1 MKNTFTRK
9 KLSRF
14 RSWILILFL
23 LGLLNCNV
31 FAKEGIS
38 VLREVEVGE
47 LLIEVGIDK
56 NENLAANK
64 TIVYLTLKSKLRS
77 KTVNK
82 EFTYGVNA
90 MTTGELVDVSD
101 EFYPGEPLNITAEVY
116 YYRSNL
122 WAGSFY
128 YDHTVEDNP
137 DLGCSHKLNYPK
149 VYMESCSSCYTD
161 KVKIKIYDYKHK
173 GLKYGKV
180 KFYLETSTGTKWITR
195 LTEDNV
201 VMEGE
206 NYYYYTHTG
215 RSPDKDIKY
224 EIKMDYTAPPLSGI
238 TKKTYYPHIWDYL
251 YNEYSE
257 DDEDIVE
264 QGHTFDI
271 NLQASDNQSGIIKL
285 TWKKAC
291 STNVSKYKIER
302 WKNGEYDG
310 WYKEINGRDYT
321 STNDESNLIPG
332 YYYEYRISAL
342 AADDE
347 EYNYDS
353 VFGRTLPD
361 GWIKGTILTTSGYP
375 VKNVE
380 VIATRENPVTTDN
393 ISTYS
398 STYSGFTDAA
408 GDYTISK
415 IFYEEGEGS
424 TFTVTPVLAGHGF
437 DPDERTG
444 IKLYKDDKNISS
456 IDFTDTTAF
465 TVHGTIFQN
474 TPSGT
479 CPIAGVNILVDDM
492 DYGYITD
499 EYGEF
504 IVPIATAGS
513 YTITPELENH
523 SFSPASRDL
532 QVTDDISGISFTDTT
547 TFKLEGYI
555 TATCQAYIGQSG
567 LQIKDLT
574 NCFDT
579 LVYTD
584 DSTGYYSVMLPA
596 RKYTV
601 NVDSF
606 SSVDDNL
613 VASQDV
619 LDYFH
624 KDTVDVLSN
633 DTTYDA
639 TFRLPPSFSMEADGY
654 SEYCGRI
661 IMEQGDSVNIEFSV
675 TEVFDGDTCYS
686 SDGYV
691 IVNQNIDTDDYR
703 QDTLNIENGKAILSI
718 VAGEPK
724 ITGDHLKYLEATAY
738 VGNYTVSDSKDVLVV
753 GYVSRGETFTTV
765 TPSLPFLVLHDPPG
779 DASYSYI
786 EKGTSIENAISL
798 SVAEDASANMWTEAK
813 LGAKFE
819 AGQFMLFETE
829 IWATVKGSVEIG
841 ASHVTN
847 EELVYTVTAAETFST
862 SSSDDVTG
870 ADGDVYVGGAMNLIY
885 AICDI
890 LSYDYTNCTPVTTT
904 QLIVAPDGFHT
915 TFMYTEDHIS
925 NVLIPQLEEL
935 ASLTEDNLESRDY
948 LDQVSVW
955 RQMIEN
961 NHQNIKRA
969 NYYDNISFS
978 SGLSYE
984 SYVESSTSETM
995 SIEYTAY
1002 LEDEVAIEAGMEVGG
1017 VGASG
1022 GVGIKLRS
1030 EYGSS
1035 NSETV
1040 TTTSKTGYVL
1050 EDDDPGDFFSVDIGK
1065 DKVYG
1070 TPAFRTKAGRSSCP
1084 HENKTQERERL
1095 QLEADVYSQTV
1106 ALENDKAVFQL
1117 ELINLSG
1124 SNETQT
1130 YNLIFDPTSNPDG
1143 AIITIGGSSV
1153 FGDVP
1158 TPFTIPPFQ
1167 SVTAT
1172 VTVSRGPLAS
1182 SYSGL
1187 KFSLESSCDGSVS
1200 DEIYLDVFFPS
1211 ICSDITIES
1220 DKKVITEDE
1229 IVLYLSEYDLSHIS
1243 SVDIEACVVGNTTW
1257 STLQTF
1263 DKDELNGET
1272 ISVSVP
1278 LTSISDGNYFF
1289 RAVVS
1294 YGGDENYSNTLELL
1308 VDRTA
1313 PKIAGLPR
1321 PLSGIL
1327 KMGDN
1332 IYVNFN
1338 EAIDC
1343 GAIDTSNIQF
1353 LNRSKGDALI
1363 DIDWGC
1369 SGKGLVF
1376 NSAFADVDSTDYLRI
1391 NVSGVSDP
1399 YGNINEDTISWGF
1412 SIESLT
1418 EFLNDTTR
1426 DTDNDGITDINDNCP
1441 YISNAG
1447 QEDLD
1452 ADGIG
1457 DTCDD
1462 DIDGDGIPNDIDN
1475 CPTTANADQADAD
1488 GDGIGDVCEVVVDT
1502 DKDGVPDESD
1512 NCPYIA
1518 NADQTDSDGDGTGD
1532 VCEEPEDSDG
1542 DGIADDIDNCPY
1554 VANPDQADAN
1564 NDGVGDACEPAQDS
1578 DSDGIPDYDDNCPY
1592 VANPDQADTDN
1603 DGIGDVC
1610 DLDIDGDEIAN
1621 ELDNCPYKSNK
1632 EQLDTDNDG
1641 IGDLCDDDIDG
1652 DGVIND
1658 DDNCPFTANSGQE
1671 DMDGDGIG
1679 NVCDGDIDG
1688 DGVLNGS
1695 DNCPYY
1701 ANADQTDVNNNGVGD
1716 ACEYDSDGDGV
1727 PDVSDNCPSTANS
1740 NQADKDKDGI
1750 GDICDNDVDGDEI
1763 VDLYDNCPDH
1773 YNPYQYDF
1781 DSDGIGDICDDD
1793 IDGDG
1798 VNNDIDNCPVT
1809 PNADQEDTDG
1819 DGNGDACDGDIDGD
1833 GVLNSIDN
1841 CLYTVNADQTDTDN
1855 DGEGDACDDDIDDD
1869 GIMNDNDNSPYI
1881 ANPAQDDTDGDG
1893 EGDASDNDIDGD
1905 GVLNDVD
1912 NCPYIANADQAD
1924 ADGDG
1929 VGDVCEI
1936 TGAIN
1941 IKNGKGLNC
1950 IAYPNPFNN
1959 SLSFE
1964 ITSQQ
1969 ADEMQLEVYDVL
1981 GRLMLSEKVSLV
1993 NGENIHSV
2001 ETDKWTPGIYSYR
2014 ITGTKN
2020 LIVGKV
2026 SKH

>member
-1 MKNTFTRK
+1 MKNIFTK
-9 KLSRF
+9 FISF
-14 RSWILILFL
+14 RSSMLIIFL
-23 LGLLNCNV
+23 LGVANSTT

-38 VLREVEVGE
+38 VLRELQVGE
-47 LLIEVGIDK
+47 LLVEIGID
-56 NENLAANK
+56 NNTNLWANK

-77 KTVNK
+77 KTITK
-82 EFTYGVNA
+82 EYTYGTSA
-90 MTTGELVDVSD
+90 MTTVDLIDVSD
-101 EFYPGEPLNITAEVY
+101 NFYPGEPLSITAEVR
-116 YYRSNL
+116 YYRSND
-122 WAGSFY
+122 WFGY
-128 YDHTVEDNP
+128 YYAHTVDDNP
-137 DLGCSHKLNYPK
+137 DLGCSHTLNYPN
-149 VYMESCSSCYTD
+149 VYIESCTSCYTD
-161 KVKIKIYDYKHK
+161 KVKIKVYDYKHK

-180 KFYLETSTGTKWITR
+180 KLYRETSTGNKWITR

-201 VMEGE
+201 VKEGE
-206 NYYYYTHTG
+206 NYYYFTHTG
-215 RSPDKDIKY
+215 LSPDKDIKY
-224 EIKMDYTAPPLSGI
+224 EIKMDYTDPPLSGI

-251 YNEYSE
+251 FNEYSE
-257 DDEDIVE
+257 DDEDLVE

-271 NLQASDNQSGIIKL
+271 NLQASTDQSGIIKL
-285 TWKKAC
+285 TWNKAC
-291 STNVSKYKIER
+291 SPNVTKYNIER
-302 WKNGEYDG
+302 YKNGEYDG
-310 WYKEINGRDYT
+310 WNKEINGRDYT

-342 AADDE
+342 TDADE

-361 GWIKGTILTTSGYP
+361 GWIKGTILTSSGYP

-393 ISTYS
+393 ISTYL
-398 STYSGFTDAA
+398 STYSGFTDSQ

-444 IKLYKDDKNISS
+444 IKLYKDDKNIST

-465 TVHGTIFQN
+465 TVQGTIVQT

-479 CPIAGVNILVDDM
+479 CPVSGVNILVDDM
-492 DYGYITD
+492 DYGYVSD

-504 IVPIATAGS
+504 VVPIATAGN

-523 SFSPASRDL
+523 SFSPANRNF
-532 QVTDDISGISFTDTT
+532 QITDDVSGVSFTDTT

-567 LQIKDLT
+567 LRIETLT

-584 DSTGYYSVMLPA
+584 DSTGFYSVTLPA
-596 RKYTV
+596 RQYTV
-601 NVDSF
+601 DVESF
-606 SSVDDNL
+606 TSVDENL
-613 VASQDV
+613 VASQNV
-619 LDYFH
+619 LNYFQ
-624 KDTVDVLSN
+624 KDTVDLLSN

-639 TFRLPPSFSMEADGY
+639 TFRLEPSFSTEVDGY

-661 IMEQGDSVNIEFSV
+661 IMEQGDSVNIVFSV
-675 TEVFDGDTCYS
+675 IEEFDGDTCYS
-686 SDGYV
+686 NDGYV
-691 IVNQNIDTDDYR
+691 VVNQNIDTDDYR
-703 QDTLNIENGKAILSI
+703 KDTLNIENGKAVLTI

-738 VGNYTVSDSKDVLVV
+738 VGNYTVSDSKEVLVV

-786 EKGTSIENAISL
+786 EEGKSVENAMSL
-798 SVAEDASANMWTEAK
+798 SVADDASANLWTEAK

-819 AGQFMLFETE
+819 AGQFMLVETE

-847 EELVYTVTAAETFST
+847 DELVYTVTAAETFST

-890 LSYDYTNCTPVTTT
+890 LSYDYTNCTTVTST
-904 QLIVAPDGFHT
+904 QLMVAPDGFHT

-925 NVLIPQLEEL
+925 NVLIPQLEEMAL
-935 ASLTEDNLESRDY
+935 LTEDSLEAQDY
-948 LDQVSVW
+948 LNQVDVW
-955 RQMIEN
+955 NQMVEN

-969 NYYDNISFS
+969 DYFDNVSFS

-1002 LEDEVAIEAGMEVGG
+1002 LEDEVAVEAGLEVGG

-1040 TTTSKTGYVL
+1040 TTTNKTGYVL

-1084 HENKTQERERL
+1084 HEYKTQEREKL
-1095 QLEADVYSQTV
+1095 QLEADTYSQTV
-1106 ALENDKAVFQL
+1106 ASVNDKAVFQL

-1130 YNLIFDPTSNPDG
+1130 YNLMFDPTSNPDG
-1143 AIITIGGSSV
+1143 AIITIGGSTV

-1172 VTVSRGPLAS
+1172 VTVSKGPLAS

-1200 DEIYLDVFFPS
+1200 DEVYLDVFFPS

-1220 DKKVITEDE
+1220 DKKVITGNDM
-1229 IVLYLSEYDLSHIS
+1229 VLNLSEYDLSHIS
-1243 SVDIEACVVGNTTW
+1243 SVDIEACVVGSTTW

-1263 DKDELNGET
+1263 DKSELNSEIT
-1272 ISVSVP
+1272 SVNTP
-1278 LTSISDGNYFF
+1278 LTSIADGNYFF

-1294 YGGDENYSNTLELL
+1294 YGGDENYSNTLEIL

-1313 PKIAGLPR
+1313 PKVAGLPR
-1321 PLSGIL
+1321 PLSSIL
-1327 KMGDN
+1327 KLGDN
-1332 IYVNFN
+1332 IYVNFD
-1338 EAIDC
+1338 EEIDC
-1343 GAIDTSNIQF
+1343 GSIDTSNVQF
-1353 LNRSKGDALI
+1353 LNRSKGDTMVNIA
-1363 DIDWGC
+1363 WGC
-1369 SGKGLVF
+1369 SGNGLVF
-1376 NSAFADVDSTDYLRI
+1376 SSTFADVDSTDYLRI
-1391 NVSGVSDP
+1391 KVSGVSDP
-1399 YGNINEDTISWGF
+1399 YGNINKDTISWGF
-1412 SIESLT
+1412 SVESLT
-1418 EFLNDTTR
+1418 AFLNDTTR
-1426 DTDNDGITDINDNCP
+1426 DSDSDGIADINDNCP
-1441 YISNAG
+1441 YVSNAG

-1457 DTCDD
+1457 DICDD
-1462 DIDGDGIPNDIDN
+1462 DIDGDGVPNDIDN
-1475 CPTTANADQADAD
+1475 CPTTANADQADTD

-1502 DKDGVPDESD
+1502 DKDGVPDEID
-1512 NCPYIA
+1512 NCPLIA
-1518 NADQTDSDGDGTGD
+1518 NADQTDSDGDGIGD

-1554 VANPDQADAN
+1554 IANPNQADSN
-1564 NDGVGDACEPAQDS
+1564 GDGVGDACESAQDT
-1578 DSDGIPDYDDNCPY
+1578 DSDGIPDYDDNCPN
-1592 VANPDQADTDN
+1592 VANPDQADADN

-1610 DLDIDGDEIAN
+1610 DPDIDGDEIAN
-1621 ELDNCPYKSNK
+1621 NLDNCPNTFNK

-1641 IGDLCDDDIDG
+1641 IGNLCDDDIDG
-1652 DGVIND
+1652 DGVLND
-1658 DDNCPFTANSGQE
+1658 DDNCPLTANSGQE

-1679 NVCDGDIDG
+1679 NVCDNDIDG
-1688 DGVLNGS
+1688 DGVFNDS

-1716 ACEYDSDGDGV
+1716 ACEDDSDGDGV

-1740 NQADKDKDGI
+1740 EQADSDRDGI
-1750 GDICDNDVDGDEI
+1750 GDVCDTDADGDEI
-1763 VDLYDNCPDH
+1763 IDLYDNCPGT
-1773 YNPYQYDF
+1773 YNPLQNDF
-1781 DSDGIGDICDDD
+1781 DADGIGDICDDD

-1798 VNNDIDNCPVT
+1798 INNDVDNCPVT
-1809 PNADQEDTDG
+1809 PNNDQTDTDNDGTG
-1819 DGNGDACDGDIDGD
+1819 DVCDGDIDGD
-1833 GVLNSIDN
+1833 GILNSNDN
-1841 CLYTVNADQTDTDN
+1841 CPYVANADQSDIDD
-1855 DGEGDACDDDIDDD
+1855 DGEGDVCDDDID
-1869 GIMNDNDNSPYI
+1869 GDN
-1881 ANPAQDDTDGDG
+1881 
-1893 EGDASDNDIDGD
+1893 
-1905 GVLNDVD
+1905 VLNDYD
-1912 NCPYIANADQAD
+1912 NCPYKANPDQLD
-1924 ADGDG
+1924 SDGDG
-1929 VGDVCEI
+1929 IGDECEI
-1936 TGAIN
+1936 TAIVD
-1941 IKNGKGLNC
+1941 IQKESDLKC
-1950 IAYPNPFNN
+1950 ITYPNPFNN
-1959 SLSFE
+1959 TLSFN

-1969 ADEMQLEVYDVL
+1969 AEKMRLEIYDVL
-1981 GRLMLSEKVSLV
+1981 GRLHKSEEILL
-1993 NGENIHSV
+1993 NIGANIQIIHTGE
-2001 ETDKWTPGIYSYR
+2001 WTSGLYTYR
-2014 ITGTKN
+2014 LIGKN
-2020 LIVGKV
+2020 NMIIGKV
-2026 SKH
+2026 IKE